1 MTILRQ
7 TAIAE
12 LEKVPEDKLNLIL
25 KFINTLSKE
34 SENKKTTCNIE
45 KFIMPPT
52 ERGQNA
58 DSYIRELRDND
69 RF

>member
-25 KFINTLSKE
+25 QFITTLSKE

-45 KFIMPPT
+45 KFVMPPT